1 MKLRIFWSVFFSLLV
16 FLFLSF
22 RLSGTVS
29 FGGDFARD
37 MYDLLTIAQGKFMLI
52 GPKLS
57 FGGIYTGPYYY
68 YLLLPAYI
76 LSGLSIN
83 AVVFWNAALFG
94 IGAGVLFLVLSSKFS
109 ILKSLLFE
117 SYMFTLPMILVGA
130 RNPSNA
136 YTYTPLFVIL
146 ISYIFFHKIDSIL
159 KLTLVGFAM
168 GVMMNFHLA
177 TVVVFTPLI
186 AYLFFQL
193 KNKKLIFFLFLGIGI
208 AYLPL
213 LLFEVK
219 HNFIMF
225 KNTFIN
231 KSYLAFTNNENLPG
245 NVAPKKDLIAN
256 MLFLAP
262 YIQEWTVLNPLLILA
277 IIVMPNLF
285 RHLIYFV
292 IPAQA
297 GHGPLGGI
305 QFQKMDPRVPLREAS
320 KHEDDRAERIA
331 PFRVQPSMLLPLAS
345 FILLA
350 LTLRFQFASHYL
362 YPFSLLLTITLAT
375 LLIKS
380 KWWPILIVLIVFNL
394 YKAPNYFY
402 GKTDRTPEK
411 IQLQVDYL
419 QLKRLINKN
428 DMFNVLLLR
437 KDTGLTPVGHEYRY
451 FLRKTGYV
459 PQSEFAYKESRKL
472 IIVSEFKD
480 LDLKSLQ
487 SWEAKEFGLEYIQ
500 RSKKYVLLD
509 VTFYVAKK

>member
-1 MKLRIFWSVFFSLLV
+1 
-16 FLFLSF
+16 
-22 RLSGTVS
+22 
-29 FGGDFARD
+29 
-37 MYDLLTIAQGKFMLI
+37 
-52 GPKLS
+52 
-57 FGGIYTGPYYY
+57 
-68 YLLLPAYI
+68 
-76 LSGLSIN
+76 
-83 AVVFWNAALFG
+83 
-94 IGAGVLFLVLSSKFS
+94 
-109 ILKSLLFE
+109 
-117 SYMFTLPMILVGA
+117 
-130 RNPSNA
+130 
-136 YTYTPLFVIL
+136 
-146 ISYIFFHKIDSIL
+146 
-159 KLTLVGFAM
+159 
-168 GVMMNFHLA
+168 
-177 TVVVFTPLI
+177 
-186 AYLFFQL
+186 
-193 KNKKLIFFLFLGIGI
+193 
-208 AYLPL
+208 
-213 LLFEVK
+213 
-219 HNFIMF
+219 
-225 KNTFIN
+225 
-231 KSYLAFTNNENLPG
+231 
-245 NVAPKKDLIAN
+245 
-256 MLFLAP
+256 
-262 YIQEWTVLNPLLILA
+262 
-277 IIVMPNLF
+277 
-285 RHLIYFV
+285 
-292 IPAQA
+292 
-297 GHGPLGGI
+297 
-305 QFQKMDPRVPLREAS
+305 
-320 KHEDDRAERIA
+320 
-331 PFRVQPSMLLPLAS
+331 MLLPLAS

-375 LLIKS
+375 LIIKS